1 LILLLLAMAGA
12 AAAPA
17 DEFNAC
23 IAKLRSEALAKGVA
37 AQTFDTAM
45 AGVEPDSAVLEA
57 LNYQPEFVAPIW
69 DYFAGLV
76 DDRRIADGRAMLAQ
90 WAPVLARAEQS
101 LGVDRHV
108 LVAIWGV
115 ETDYGRVM
123 GGRPLVRSLA
133 TVSCFG
139 HRQRFFR
146 GELVAALRIVQSGD
160 VASESLK
167 GSWAGAFGQTQ
178 FMPSTFHR
186 LAIDFDGDGRRD
198 IVGSVADALG
208 STANFLSRAGWVA
221 SEPWGFEVTLPPGY
235 AGPSGRRNRQP
246 LARWAQNG
254 IRRADGA
261 PLTGS
266 GLAALLLPAGAG
278 GPAFLVQKNFDAL
291 FSYNAAES
299 YALAIAHLS
308 DRLRG
313 EGPFRAPWP
322 TDDPGLSR
330 AERREVQQRLVE
342 RGFDIGEPDGVIG
355 ARTRAAI
362 ESFQAAAGLPVDGR
376 AGMRVLE
383 ALRRS
388 NPSAAPPAKP

>member
-1 LILLLLAMAGA
+1 MAGA
-12 AAAPA
+12 AQAPA

-23 IAKLRSEALAKGVA
+23 VAKLRGDALAKGVA
-37 AQTFDTAM
+37 AQTFDSAM
-45 AGVEPDSAVLEA
+45 GGVEPDPVVLDA
-57 LNYQPEFVAPIW
+57 LSYQPEFITPIW

-76 DDRRIADGRAMLAQ
+76 DDKRIADGRAMLAQ

-115 ETDYGRVM
+115 ETDYGRIM

-146 GELVAALRIVQSGD
+146 GELVAALRILQSGD
-160 VASESLK
+160 VASDSLK

-178 FMPSTFHR
+178 FMPSTFQR

-208 STANFLSRAGWVA
+208 STANCLNRAVWVRD
-221 SEPWGFEVTLPPGY
+221 EPWGYEVALPQGY

-246 LARWAQNG
+246 MAKWQQLG
-254 IRRADGA
+254 IRRVGGA
-261 PLTGS
+261 PVTGS
-266 GLAALLLPAGAG
+266 GAAALLLPAGAG

-291 FSYNAAES
+291 YSYNAAES

-313 EGPFRAPWP
+313 EGPFRTAWP

-330 AERREVQQRLVE
+330 AERREVQQRLVD
-342 RGFDIGEPDGVIG
+342 RGFDIGQPDGVIG

-362 ESFQAAAGLPVDGR
+362 ESFQAAAGLQVDGR

-388 NPSAAPPAKP
+388 EPPPVPSEKR